1 MSRPLRIEYE
11 QAIYH
16 VMSRGR
22 GRQFIF
28 HGDDYYDA
36 FLACLEEANRRFG
49 LQVLCYCLMGN
60 HYHLLLQTPEAN
72 LSRCMRHINGHYT
85 QRYNRLKKTDGPLL
99 RGRYKAILI
108 DAESYLLQVSRYI
121 HRNPIETKKPLVKKV
136 ENYPWS
142 SYQYYIRPVKAPA
155 WLGREAILAAL
166 NSRRPYRAY
175 ADYVLQ
181 GTDEQTERFY
191 AHKALPGIWGSKQ
204 FTQDAYAKLG
214 RESVEIS
221 MKQMV
226 ERPPIGQVIEYVAE
240 IYQCEENAIKNTAR
254 GKGKK
259 NLARWVAMYLS
270 QEVCGETLPII
281 AKAFNVGHYSTVS
294 QTIRR
299 LKHEMA
305 EDKNLG
311 KRVNML
317 SQDLTP

>member
-1 MSRPLRIEYE
+1 
-11 QAIYH
+11 
-16 VMSRGR
+16 
-22 GRQFIF
+22 
-28 HGDDYYDA
+28 
-36 FLACLEEANRRFG
+36 
-49 LQVLCYCLMGN
+49 MGN

-72 LSRCMRHINGHYT
+72 LSRCMRHINGLYT

-121 HRNPIETKKPLVKKV
+121 HRNPIETKKPLVKKL
-136 ENYPWS
+136 EDYPWS
-142 SYQYYIRPVKAPA
+142 SYRYYIRPVKAPA
-155 WLGREAILAAL
+155 WLGRDVILAAL